1 MCKYCDVY
9 AHVGCCLTTCYSL
22 AISQIDSRRFGNV
35 GSFIRRRPAHPASG
49 SSNNVFTVDEA
60 TGISISSISSSNS
73 KKYDKMLDKRLVYV
87 NFRPDGSGPKLAL
100 FAARSIDAGSELF
113 I

>member
-1 MCKYCDVY
+1 MMSHYVF
-9 AHVGCCLTTCYSL
+9 L
-22 AISQIDSRRFGNV
+22 AGYFQIDSRRFGNV
-35 GSFIRRRPAHPASG
+35 GSFIRRRPVQPATA
-49 SSNNVFTVDEA
+49 SSNNVFTIDEVTGA
-60 TGISISSISSSNS
+60 TTSSSSSGNS
-73 KKYDKMLDKRLVYV
+73 RKYDKMLDKRLVYV